1 MFDILNPSLNQRRN
15 QSHAQVFSTLPEIHM
30 VRHARAKRLK
40 LAVSAQGI
48 RLTVPPYATKR
59 QVQDFLAQSQSWL
72 EQTWQKQQLLISQK
86 AEQFAQIE
94 LPTTLHVNF
103 FPKTIRVDYQDMTRA
118 FKWSENESRLIVNAD
133 HAEKALTQFIFQFA
147 KQILPEPLYS
157 FAKMHQRKVNA
168 LRISKAKTRWGSCSS
183 DQRIMLHAGLLLMP
197 LESAEYVI
205 LHELA
210 HTIHMHHQ
218 ASFWQQLE
226 LWCPQA
232 KQKQKNLKQYRLPH
246 WWSA

>member
-1 MFDILNPSLNQRRN
+1 MILEQTK
-15 QSHAQVFSTLPEIHM
+15 QSSRHLPEIHM

-40 LAVSAQGI
+40 LAVSAQGV

-59 QVQDFLAQSQSWL
+59 QVHDFLVQSQGWL
-72 EQTWQKQQLLISQK
+72 EQTWQKQQLFISQK
-86 AEQFAQIE
+86 AEQSTQIE
-94 LPTTLHVNF
+94 LPTTLDLNF
-103 FPKTIRVDYQDMTRA
+103 FPKTIRVEYQSMSRA
-118 FKWSENESRLIVNAD
+118 FKWSENDALLFINAD

-147 KQILPEPLYS
+147 KKILPEPLNY
-157 FAKMHQRKVNA
+157 FAKVHQRKVNA
-168 LRISKAKTRWGSCSS
+168 VRISKAKTRWGSCSS

-210 HTIHMHHQ
+210 HTVHMHHQ

-226 LWCPQA
+226 QWCPQA
-232 KQKQKNLKQYRLPH
+232 KLKQKRLKEYRLPH
-246 WWSA
+246 WWQA

>member
-1 MFDILNPSLNQRRN
+1 MFDVLNPSPNQRRN
-15 QSHAQVFSTLPEIHM
+15 QNHAQIFSTLPEIYM

-59 QVQDFLAQSQSWL
+59 QVQDFLVQSQSWL

-86 AEQFAQIE
+86 AEQSAQIE
-94 LPTTLHVNF
+94 LPRSLDVNF
-103 FPKTIRVDYQDMTRA
+103 FPKTIRVDYQDMTRM
-118 FKWSENESRLIVNAD
+118 FKWAENESLLIINAA
-133 HAEKALTQFIFQFA
+133 HAEQALTQFIFQFA
-147 KQILPEPLYS
+147 KQILPEPLNY
-157 FAKMHQRKVNA
+157 FAKMHQRKVSA

-197 LESAEYVI
+197 LEGAEYVI

-232 KQKQKNLKQYRLPH
+232 KAKQKRLKQYRLPH

>member
-1 MFDILNPSLNQRRN
+1 MILEQTE
-15 QSHAQVFSTLPEIHM
+15 QSSPHLPEIHM

-40 LAVSAQGI
+40 LAVSAQGV

-59 QVQDFLAQSQSWL
+59 QVHDFLVQSQGWL
-72 EQTWQKQQLLISQK
+72 EQTWQKQQLFISQK
-86 AEQFAQIE
+86 AEQSTQIE
-94 LPTTLHVNF
+94 LPTTLDLNF
-103 FPKTIRVDYQDMTRA
+103 FPKTIRVEYQSMSRA
-118 FKWSENESRLIVNAD
+118 FKWSENDALLFINAD

-147 KQILPEPLYS
+147 KKILPEPLNY
-157 FAKMHQRKVNA
+157 FAKVHQRKVNA
-168 LRISKAKTRWGSCSS
+168 VRISKAKTRWGSCSS

-210 HTIHMHHQ
+210 HTVHMHHQ

-226 LWCPQA
+226 QWCPEA
-232 KQKQKNLKQYRLPH
+232 KLKQKNLKQYRLPH
-246 WWSA
+246 WWLA

>member
-1 MFDILNPSLNQRRN
+1 MILEQTE
-15 QSHAQVFSTLPEIHM
+15 QSSPHLPEIHM

-59 QVQDFLAQSQSWL
+59 QVQDFLVQSQSWL
-72 EQTWQKQQLLISQK
+72 EQTWQEQQLLISQK
-86 AEQFAQIE
+86 AEQSTQIE
-94 LPTTLHVNF
+94 LPTTLDLNF
-103 FPKTIRVDYQDMTRA
+103 FPKTIRVEYQSMSRA
-118 FKWSENESRLIVNAD
+118 FKWSEEELLLIVNME
-133 HAEKALTQFIFQFA
+133 HAKKALTQFIYQFA
-147 KQILPEPLYS
+147 KQILPEPLYY
-157 FAKMHQRKVNA
+157 FARVHQRKVSA
-168 LRISKAKTRWGSCSS
+168 VRVSKAKTRWGSCSS
-183 DQRIMLHAGLLLMP
+183 DQRIMLHAGLLLMS

-210 HTIHMHHQ
+210 HTVHMHHQ

-226 LWCPQA
+226 QWCPQA

-246 WWSA
+246 WWQA

>member
-1 MFDILNPSLNQRRN
+1 MILEQTE
-15 QSHAQVFSTLPEIHM
+15 QSSPHLPEIHR

-48 RLTVPPYATKR
+48 RLTVPPNATKR
-59 QVQDFLAQSQSWL
+59 QVQDFLVHSQSWL
-72 EQTWQKQQLLISQK
+72 EQTWLKQQLLISQK
-86 AEQFAQIE
+86 AEQSTQIE
-94 LPTTLHVNF
+94 LPTTLDLNF
-103 FPKTIRVDYQDMTRA
+103 FPKTIRVEYQSMSRA
-118 FKWSENESRLIVNAD
+118 FKWSENDALLFINAD

-147 KQILPEPLYS
+147 KKILPEPLNY
-157 FAKMHQRKVNA
+157 FAKVHQRKVNA
-168 LRISKAKTRWGSCSS
+168 VRISKAKTRWGSCSS

-197 LESAEYVI
+197 LDSAEYVI

-226 LWCPQA
+226 QWCPQA
-232 KQKQKNLKQYRLPH
+232 KLKQKNLKQYRLPH
-246 WWSA
+246 WWQA

>member
-1 MFDILNPSLNQRRN
+1 MILEQTE
-15 QSHAQVFSTLPEIHM
+15 QSISHLPEIHM

-59 QVQDFLAQSQSWL
+59 QVQDFLVQSQGWL

-86 AEQFAQIE
+86 AEQSTQIE
-94 LPTTLHVNF
+94 LPTTLDLNF
-103 FPKTIRVDYQDMTRA
+103 FPKTIRVEYQSMSRA
-118 FKWSENESRLIVNAD
+118 FKWSENELRLIVNAD
-133 HAEKALTQFIFQFA
+133 HAKKALTQFIFQFA
-147 KQILPEPLYS
+147 KQILPEPLNY
-157 FAKMHQRKVNA
+157 FAKVHHRKVSA
-168 LRISKAKTRWGSCSS
+168 VRISKAKTRWGSCSS

-210 HTIHMHHQ
+210 HTVHMHHQ

-226 LWCPQA
+226 QWCPQA
-232 KQKQKNLKQYRLPH
+232 KLKQKNLKQYRLPD
-246 WWSA
+246 WWQA